1 MNLQS
6 TTGHGVN
13 GTQVVNFSFTNGKIN
28 NASSANDHSCV
39 SFDDLNAANASGTL
53 TFTNN
58 QCTQTEANGVDV
70 EIWGATLSDVN
81 MSNNQFT
88 DTGDVATPGFNA
100 NSAVGCAGIAVGT
113 DDPAGVGAGTHT
125 TPISGNNVTGTD
137 GPGIFPIVR
146 NSGSTMTARVT
157 NNTVAAAIATNAARA
172 GIRVDSGSAVG
183 DTTLCLEISGNTT
196 AGSTN
201 TATATTSPRI

>member
-28 NASSANDHSCV
+28 NASSASDHSCV

-70 EIWGATLSDVN
+70 ENWGATLSDVN
-81 MSNNQFT
+81 ISNNQFT

-113 DDPAGVGAGTHT
+113 DDPAGVGAGTHY
-125 TPISGNNVTGTD
+125 D
-137 GPGIFPIVR
+137 ADLR
-146 NSGSTMTARVT
+146 
-157 NNTVAAAIATNAARA
+157 
-172 GIRVDSGSAVG
+172 
-183 DTTLCLEISGNTT
+183 
-196 AGSTN
+196 
-201 TATATTSPRI
+201 